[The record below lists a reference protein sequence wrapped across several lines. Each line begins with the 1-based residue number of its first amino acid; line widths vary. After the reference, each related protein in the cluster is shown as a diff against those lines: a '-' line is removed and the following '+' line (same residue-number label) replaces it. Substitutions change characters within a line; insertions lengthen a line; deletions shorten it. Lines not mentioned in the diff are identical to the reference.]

1 MFTNHLIFFL
11 VPLPLQHPVL
21 VQRRMRYEILQ
32 SMDKISKPKMKG
44 VMNKSELIDELA
56 TRTGYKPILT
66 DKMVRIFFDRI
77 KVALRTGDKVEIRG
91 FGSFTLKKYRGYT
104 GRNPKTGE
112 KVEVKP
118 KQLPVFRTGKDLRS
132 RVNR

>member
-1 MFTNHLIFFL
+1 
-11 VPLPLQHPVL
+11 
-21 VQRRMRYEILQ
+21 
-32 SMDKISKPKMKG
+32 
-44 VMNKSELIDELA
+44 MNKSELINELTA
-56 TRTGYKPILT
+56 RTGYNPKLT
-66 DKMVRIFFDRI
+66 DEMVRIFFDRI
-77 KVALRTGDKVEIRG
+77 KLALRAGDKVEIRG
-91 FGSFTLKKYRGYT
+91 FGSFTLKKYRGYI

>member
-1 MFTNHLIFFL
+1 M
-11 VPLPLQHPVL
+11 Q
-21 VQRRMRYEILQ
+21 
-32 SMDKISKPKMKG
+32 G

-56 TRTGYKPILT
+56 TRTEYKPILI

-77 KVALRTGDKVEIRG
+77 KVALRAGDKVEIRG
-91 FGSFTLKKYRGYT
+91 FGSFTLKNYRGYT

-112 KVEVKP
+112 TVAVKP
-118 KQLPVFRTGKDLRS
+118 KKLPVFRTGKDLRS

>member
-1 MFTNHLIFFL
+1 
-11 VPLPLQHPVL
+11 
-21 VQRRMRYEILQ
+21 
-32 SMDKISKPKMKG
+32 
-44 VMNKSELIDELA
+44 MNKSELIDELA
-56 TRTGYKPILT
+56 TLTGYKPKLT

-91 FGSFTLKKYRGYT
+91 FGSFTLKKYRGYI